1 MSGKAGKGGYS
12 YRVEAPAN
20 PADVLRDALR
30 RAGHRVD
37 DDSFDNVADA
47 LGQPISLAEQQS
59 MQARQ
64 TLRGLPHTRDTVIHL
79 LMIEAGVAIIA
90 GTLVK
95 SCNLKCNDGVT
106 AELALVNVIKRH
118 LRA

>member
-1 MSGKAGKGGYS
+1 M
-12 YRVEAPAN
+12 N
-20 PADVLRDALR
+20 L
-30 RAGHRVD
+30 
-37 DDSFDNVADA
+37 A
-47 LGQPISLAEQQS
+47 LGQLLTQEKAQENSD
-59 MQARQ
+59 QARH

-90 GTLVK
+90 GSLVK
-95 SCNLKCNDGVT
+95 SCNIKCNEGVT